1 MTPARTPRCDRFES
15 EALILLEKGLPLD
28 EHFATCPD
36 CLAARAAHDR
46 LRTEIAG
53 LGEEDA
59 PPAGWQ
65 ARVWERIEQRRERRS
80 RWRRWLVP
88 AGMAAMAAS
97 LAAVVLLR
105 LPGQEVTSF
114 RVEVEAGAG
123 VRRGTEAKPGDVLH
137 LTAGTG
143 SARHSEL
150 RVYRNDSELILS
162 CSTERPC
169 ARRGNDLRA
178 SLVLDGAGR
187 YQPLVLLSKF
197 PIPRATSDLEK
208 DTSAA
213 LAAGAG
219 VKMGSEIVVR

>member
-1 MTPARTPRCDRFES
+1 MTPTMTPCDRFET
-15 EALILLEKGLPLD
+15 EALPLLEQGLPVD

-46 LRTEIAG
+46 LRTEIAA
-53 LGEEDA
+53 LGQEDA

-65 ARVWERIEQRRERRS
+65 ARVWEKIEQRRERRS

-88 AGMAAMAAS
+88 AGVAAMAAS

-105 LPGQEVTSF
+105 LPGREVTSF
-114 RVEVEAGAG
+114 RVEVEAGAS

-143 SARHSEL
+143 SARHAEL

-169 ARRGNDLRA
+169 ARRGNGLRA

-187 YQPLVLLSKF
+187 YQPIVLLSKS

-213 LAAGAG
+213 LAAGAD